1 MKLDLNAAR
10 DRTIPDVL
18 PAPGEPLH
26 VLFCGINP
34 GLYSAATGWHFA
46 RPGNRFWPALHLSG
60 FTDRLL
66 RPAEQAELT
75 RYGLGITNIAPRA
88 TAQAA
93 ELTVAELR
101 DGAARLRALAETH
114 RPRFVAVAGV
124 TAYRVAFARPR
135 AAIGP
140 QQESLGPARLWI
152 LPNPSGLNASYQI
165 DRLAGEFARL
175 RAAACIRAGQP
186 LPGQSPAGRRAGWRH
201 EAHRLDLMDL
211 VVGPDLPDVRGR
223 QVERGKFGAY
233 EIVVPSA
240 RMTSY
245 GMLSIG
251 WRNCD
256 SPIARP
262 VTGSAANTRRLSM
275 VLM

>member
-75 RYGLGITNIAPRA
+75 CYGLGITNIVSRA

-93 ELTVAELR
+93 ELTGDELR
-101 DGAARLRALAETH
+101 DGGARLRALAETH
-114 RPRFVAVAGV
+114 RPGFVAVAGV
-124 TAYRVAFARPR
+124 TAYRVAFAHPR

-152 LPNPSGLNASYQI
+152 LPNPSGLNAHATLPV
-165 DRLAGEFARL
+165 LAEEMRKLREAAR
-175 RAAACIRAGQP
+175 
-186 LPGQSPAGRRAGWRH
+186 
-201 EAHRLDLMDL
+201 
-211 VVGPDLPDVRGR
+211 
-223 QVERGKFGAY
+223 K
-233 EIVVPSA
+233 
-240 RMTSY
+240 
-245 GMLSIG
+245 
-251 WRNCD
+251 
-256 SPIARP
+256 
-262 VTGSAANTRRLSM
+262 
-275 VLM
+275 